1 MYLLEYDVSS
11 EEFFNSFHNQQWLLR
26 LIRLVHA
33 LQMQFFLFSEQ
44 FFVSYK
50 DTIEKERMLFLGSSA
65 QQTLFRHERTSG
77 VSSYELNF
85 DVDLL
90 LLHKLIRN

>member
-1 MYLLEYDVSS
+1 
-11 EEFFNSFHNQQWLLR
+11 
-26 LIRLVHA
+26 
-33 LQMQFFLFSEQ
+33 
-44 FFVSYK
+44 
-50 DTIEKERMLFLGSSA
+50 MLFLGSSA